1 MRGLALTILIFGA
14 ISASQPAQ
22 AQTYDNTNYPVCLN
36 RYTWGGS
43 HYYDCSY
50 TSLAQCQATASG
62 LSATCDLNPYYAN
75 AYDDRPVPRSKRSH
89 RAY

>member
-1 MRGLALTILIFGA
+1 MRILPLTILVFGA
-14 ISASQPAQ
+14 ISAAQPAQ
-22 AQTYDNTNYPVCLN
+22 AQTYNNPNYPVCLN
-36 RYTWGGS
+36 RYAWGGS

-62 LSATCDLNPYYAN
+62 ISATCDINPYYAN
-75 AYDDRPVPRSKRSH
+75 AYDDAPVPRSKRYH

>member
-1 MRGLALTILIFGA
+1 MRGLALTVLIFGA

-22 AQTYDNTNYPVCLN
+22 AQTYDNTDYPVCLN

-50 TSLAQCQATASG
+50 TSIAQCQATASG
-62 LSATCDLNPYYAN
+62 ISATCDLNPYYAN
-75 AYDDRPVPRSKRSH
+75 AYDDRPVLRSKRSR

>member
-1 MRGLALTILIFGA
+1 MRILAWTILVFGA
-14 ISASQPAQ
+14 ISAAQPAK
-22 AQTYDNTNYPVCLN
+22 AQTYNNPHYPVCLN

-50 TSLAQCQATASG
+50 TSLAQCNATASG
-62 LSATCDLNPYYAN
+62 LSAMCVTNPYYAN
-75 AYDDRPVPRSKRSH
+75 AYDDPPVRRDRRYR

>member
-1 MRGLALTILIFGA
+1 MRILALTILVFGA
-14 ISASQPAQ
+14 ISAAQPAQ
-22 AQTYDNTNYPVCLN
+22 AQTFDNPNYPVCLN

-62 LSATCDLNPYYAN
+62 ISAMCVTNPYFAN
-75 AYDDRPVPRSKRSH
+75 ADVDPPVRRDRRQH